1 MAHPKN
7 SATMKKHPMKTRSEK
22 QNAIQSHSSV
32 ESGIHREPGPNTLN
46 SQQTSITLDKFADHV
61 NLLTNAVQSLS
72 TNFPKCADHLK
83 SLTNRTEKVEKY
95 LSGFESTFIT
105 FQKILEQRTA
115 SQLQNFG
122 QRINE
127 NLESYSESLKTNLQK
142 PCNCACRTQ
151 KETNPTSTTTVPSPE
166 TPNQTSIGGQDLK
179 NILVHL
185 QKSTENEASR
195 KQEEDVKQQAHLIKR
210 KILADWTDA
219 LNQRKRGYWN
229 HILNKNKRSLYSEW
243 QKEDPSFL
251 PMKFR
256 PKFSNTVDPQVLELR
271 MLGAFDDYK
280 RNVDEMKIYEEKH
293 KKKFQSIDQQMNE
306 KILGLS
312 SNRLATQEAQNLWL
326 KDTAEQEARSIQLW
340 NKKERFLRRKK
351 HEETTP
357 SSAVP
362 TFSETNY
369 FSNSSDEESC

>member
-7 SATMKKHPMKTRSEK
+7 SATMKHPMKTRSEK
-22 QNAIQSHSSV
+22 QDVTQSHPRV
-32 ESGIHREPGPNTLN
+32 ESGIPREPEPNPLN
-46 SQQTSITLDKFADHV
+46 SQQTSNTLEKFADHV
-61 NLLTNAVQSLS
+61 NLLTNAVQSLA
-72 TNFPKCADHLK
+72 TNFSKCADHLK

-115 SQLQNFG
+115 SQLQNLE
-122 QRINE
+122 QRIND
-127 NLESYSESLKTNLQK
+127 NLESYSESLKASLQK
-142 PCNCACRTQ
+142 PCNCVCRTQ
-151 KETNPTSTTTVPSPE
+151 KETTPTSPTTLPSPE
-166 TPNQTSIGGQDLK
+166 TPNQPSINSQDLK
-179 NILVHL
+179 NLLDHL

-195 KQEEDVKQQAHLIKR
+195 KQEEDAKQQAHLIKR
-210 KILADWTDA
+210 EILADWTDA

-229 HILNKNKRSLYSEW
+229 YILNKNKRSLYSEW
-243 QKEDPSFL
+243 QQEDPSFL

-256 PKFSNTVDPQVLELR
+256 PKFSNTLDPQVLELR
-271 MLGAFDDYK
+271 RMGAFDDYK
-280 RNVDEMKIYEEKH
+280 RNVEEMKIYEEKH
-293 KKKFQSIDQQMNE
+293 QKKFQSIDQQMKE

-351 HEETTP
+351 HEETIP

-362 TFSETNY
+362 SYSEINY
-369 FSNSSDEESC
+369 FLSSSDEESC